1 MLWNGMYL
9 LSLKSEEK
17 NELCYANERQNEKKT
32 EEDEIAS
39 RYCFDKTNRVLMYL
53 V

>member
-1 MLWNGMYL
+1 MYL

-32 EEDEIAS
+32 EEDEIALK
-39 RYCFDKTNRVLMYL
+39 FKEVPTWKNQLKNR
-53 V
+53 